1 MDADEAMD
9 ACAAFPA
16 VELSYP
22 FGDEVAVFKVVGK
35 MFAAIM
41 PEGSDPRLTLK
52 CDPEDAKALVE
63 TFPEVTP
70 GHHMNKKHWV
80 SVALPSIGSPVDE
93 LIRGSYDLVV
103 ASLPRASR
111 PRAFREPTS

>member
-70 GHHMNKKHWV
+70 GYHMNKKHWV